1 MDVDAG
7 DGLILHARKRGD
19 GNGLILLH
27 GFTGSL
33 ETWAP
38 FEAQFAATHTVVA
51 VDMPGHGLSS
61 APSDPERYSLDRFAD
76 DLALVMDATGLE
88 RAVVLGYSMGGR
100 AALRFALLHPE
111 RASGLVLES
120 VSPGIADATRRKER
134 IDSDIK
140 LADSIEQHG
149 IASFVDRWERLSLWD
164 SQKNLPAGERQSL
177 REQRLRNVP
186 LGLANSLRGAGAGA
200 LPALDNRLAGISA
213 PTLILAG
220 EFDAAYTQHG
230 AVLERAI
237 PHSRLS
243 VIPRAGHAVHLEQ
256 PGTFAQAVVA
266 FLTQLAE
273 PII

>member
-7 DGLILHARKRGD
+7 DGLILHARKSGD

-76 DLALVMDATGLE
+76 DLASVMDAMGLE
-88 RAVVLGYSMGGR
+88 RAVILGYSMGGR

-111 RASGLVLES
+111 RVSALVLES
-120 VSPGIADATRRKER
+120 VSPGFADALRRKER
-134 IDSDIK
+134 IDSDAS
-140 LADSIEQHG
+140 LAESLERDGIER
-149 IASFVDRWERLSLWD
+149 FVDRWERLSLWD
-164 SQKNLPAGERQSL
+164 SQKNLPARERMRL
-177 REQRLRNVP
+177 REQRLRNSP
-186 LGLANSLRGAGAGA
+186 RGLANSLRGAGAGA
-200 LPALDNRLAGISA
+200 LPALESRLADISA
-213 PTLILAG
+213 PALILAG
-220 EFDAAYTQHG
+220 ELDAAYTHHG

-237 PHSRLS
+237 PHSRMS

-256 PGTFAQAVVA
+256 PVAFAQAVVA